1 MAPHLRHPAAFVAVL
16 SLLLGFAPVPS
27 LAEDSPGC
35 RSGPGPAQPASSL
48 VQSPR
53 LDPAS
58 RAPAEGSSPLRAKLT
73 SSADLGRF
81 RGERLALSG
90 VYASAQPSSSSGS
103 WWSRRTR
110 AQKVGIVVGIVVGA
124 AVVVAAVSGGGGG
137 GGGGY

>member
-1 MAPHLRHPAAFVAVL
+1 MPPSLRPPTALVAVM

-27 LAEDSPGC
+27 LAEDSFECASAPDA
-35 RSGPGPAQPASSL
+35 AQPASRL
-48 VQSPR
+48 VQNPN

-58 RAPAEGSSPLRAKLT
+58 GAPAEGSSLLRAKLT
-73 SSADLGRF
+73 SAADLGALH
-81 RGERLALSG
+81 GERLALSS
-90 VYASAQPSSSSGS
+90 VHAAAQSSSSSGS

-124 AVVVAAVSGGGGG
+124 AVVVAAVSGGDGG